1 MLNQSNANFPT
12 YLAHSL
18 KAVVIGFT
26 LLNSCLTIAQDKV
39 VITIPTLSDARVF
52 AEFKD
57 KIPAVVN
64 YFTEKTEEDIIAF
77 YKKEYGEPLQQDRK
91 RGRLTLNFNQ
101 ETNNIRVV
109 ISQQDRVRQVD
120 VIVDKTLQK

>member
-1 MLNQSNANFPT
+1 MLNQSNAKLPT
-12 YLAHSL
+12 YLAHSC
-18 KAVVIGFT
+18 KVVIIAFA
-26 LLNSCLTIAQDKV
+26 LLNSSLTVAQEKS

-57 KIPAVVN
+57 KMPAVVN
-64 YFTEKTEEDIIAF
+64 YFTKKTEEEIIVF

-91 RGRLTLNFNQ
+91 RGRLTLNFSQ

-109 ISQQDRVRQVD
+109 ISQQNSVRQVD
-120 VIVDKTLQK
+120 VIIENIPEE